1 MLLLNRST
9 LLVIC
14 RDFPFTIRE
23 LSPCLNNGKEY
34 LCTDSIK
41 DKSSTFKKGKLE
53 KCNKHQ
59 PSKTVKTMKRNEVM
73 AIIATSLMLFALCLS
88 ASAKDRNEKVINYST
103 RIDDDNNRK
112 PTVTVC
118 PERPT
123 PPTLGPAFCPE
134 EGTRYGYSL
143 SNQSFSILY
152 NKVKKASFDDNKFD
166 LIEVASLGCY
176 YSCSQAVRLMKI
188 FTFDDERL
196 KALSMMAPH
205 IVDPQNATDIYK
217 LFSFDSDKEKA
228 GEIMRKCK

>member
-1 MLLLNRST
+1 
-9 LLVIC
+9 
-14 RDFPFTIRE
+14 
-23 LSPCLNNGKEY
+23 
-34 LCTDSIK
+34 
-41 DKSSTFKKGKLE
+41 
-53 KCNKHQ
+53 
-59 PSKTVKTMKRNEVM
+59 MKRNEVM

-166 LIEVASLGCY
+166 LIEVASLGC
-176 YSCSQAVRLMKI
+176 
-188 FTFDDERL
+188 
-196 KALSMMAPH
+196 
-205 IVDPQNATDIYK
+205 
-217 LFSFDSDKEKA
+217 
-228 GEIMRKCK
+228 

>member
-1 MLLLNRST
+1 
-9 LLVIC
+9 
-14 RDFPFTIRE
+14 
-23 LSPCLNNGKEY
+23 
-34 LCTDSIK
+34 
-41 DKSSTFKKGKLE
+41 
-53 KCNKHQ
+53 
-59 PSKTVKTMKRNEVM
+59 MKRNEVM

-88 ASAKDRNEKVINYST
+88 ASAKDRNKNRKVINYST
-103 RIDDDNNRK
+103 RIDDNNNRK

-143 SNQSFSILY
+143 SSQSFSILY

-217 LFSFDSDKEKA
+217 LFSFDSDKDKA
-228 GEIMRKCK
+228 GEILRKCK

>member
-1 MLLLNRST
+1 
-9 LLVIC
+9 
-14 RDFPFTIRE
+14 
-23 LSPCLNNGKEY
+23 
-34 LCTDSIK
+34 
-41 DKSSTFKKGKLE
+41 
-53 KCNKHQ
+53 
-59 PSKTVKTMKRNEVM
+59 MKRNEVM

-112 PTVTVC
+112 PTVTV
-118 PERPT
+118 
-123 PPTLGPAFCPE
+123 CPE

>member
-1 MLLLNRST
+1 
-9 LLVIC
+9 
-14 RDFPFTIRE
+14 
-23 LSPCLNNGKEY
+23 
-34 LCTDSIK
+34 
-41 DKSSTFKKGKLE
+41 
-53 KCNKHQ
+53 
-59 PSKTVKTMKRNEVM
+59 MKRNEVM

-88 ASAKDRNEKVINYST
+88 ASAKDRNKNRKVINYST
-103 RIDDDNNRK
+103 RIDDNNNRK
-112 PTVTVC
+112 PMVTVC

-143 SNQSFSILY
+143 SNQNFSILY

>member
-1 MLLLNRST
+1 MERSIFAEDK
-9 LLVIC
+9 LHSAIRKQAFIALVCII
-14 RDFPFTIRE
+14 FAKI
-23 LSPCLNNGKEY
+23 
-34 LCTDSIK
+34 
-41 DKSSTFKKGKLE
+41 SSTSANGEVKEVITSELE
-53 KCNKHQ
+53 KFYKHQ

-217 LFSFDSDKEKA
+217 LFTFDSDKEKA